1 MAPRHRG
8 RHVRR
13 HTAVGLFVGT
23 PLVSLLALQT
33 PVLTLVVAGV
43 VSLGIAALTSPSGFV
58 TGAAFLTSAVPKAG
72 IVVGG
77 LPLPVMM
84 FVLIMSAVML
94 RVRTRRERN
103 PGHRLALMAILWL
116 IYRMVALYLN
126 GGTLANVAALAGW
139 YGLPILLLLVGPALG
154 SLPVTIGKKWISGL
168 ENGIL
173 LASSFSLV
181 QQFLGLERTAVPG
194 ITRAVGVDYSSKPLA
209 FEGGSKIPSTYQ
221 NGNILGAVTAMFF
234 LIATDHVLRGRATR
248 RDKLLMG
255 ATAVATILSGSRTA
269 VIGLALGLGILM
281 VRAGL
286 RRKTLAIVAGCVLVV
301 GLTLQLSP
309 ALSRRL
315 TGTSAS
321 DPAVALRTDIWSAVL
336 NQTSVLDLLV
346 GGSAWAHPL
355 EPPGLAEGMIGA
367 VQQVGIIGMTL
378 FVVIFL
384 TATSPLHL
392 RRWRLYLIPIGF
404 SLAVDSAYLV
414 FPTLF
419 LPIARMFGLIDR
431 FEIPSAEDQG
441 PGPSVRDLETTPTLR
456 RSPQ

>member
-1 MAPRHRG
+1 M
-8 RHVRR
+8 
-13 HTAVGLFVGT
+13 
-23 PLVSLLALQT
+23 
-33 PVLTLVVAGV
+33 
-43 VSLGIAALTSPSGFV
+43 
-58 TGAAFLTSAVPKAG
+58 TGAAFLSSAVPKAG
-72 IVVGG
+72 VVVGG

-84 FVLIMSAVML
+84 FVLMVTAVML
-94 RVRTRRERN
+94 RGRTRRERN
-103 PGHRLALMAILWL
+103 PGRRLALMAILWL
-116 IYRMVALYLN
+116 IFRMVALYLN

-139 YGLPILLLLVGPALG
+139 YGLPVLLLLVGPALG
-154 SLPVTIGKKWISGL
+154 SLPLTIGKKWISGL

-173 LASSFSLV
+173 LACSFSLV
-181 QQFLGLERTAVPG
+181 QQFLGLERTALPG
-194 ITRAVGVDYSSKPLA
+194 ITRAVGVDYSTKPLA

-234 LIATDHVLRGRATR
+234 LVATDHVLRGRATR
-248 RDKLLMG
+248 RDKFLMG

-269 VIGLALGLGILM
+269 VIGLGLGLAILM

-321 DPAVALRTDIWSAVL
+321 DPALNVRTDIWSAVL
-336 NQTSVLDLLV
+336 DQTSVLDFLV
-346 GGSAWAHPL
+346 GGSAWAYPL

-378 FVVIFL
+378 FVVVFW
-384 TATSPLHL
+384 TATSPPHL
-392 RRWRLYLIPIGF
+392 RRWRLYLIPIGI

-431 FEIPSAEDQG
+431 FEVPPAEDQG
-441 PGPSVRDLETTPTLR
+441 LEGMSVPNLETTPPLR
-456 RSPQ
+456 RSTISAWSGQSPG